1 MKTARAAVLMSLAA
15 LCAGCAD
22 GTAIPTGNRY
32 APSLASSVRLYS
44 DPPHAPYEV
53 VGLVK
58 AESSAGISAQESMEY
73 AIEELK
79 KQAASLGANGVLLTG
94 NGARVTGTDTT
105 TTYDKH
111 SRHASSSD
119 VTAQFVE
126 GRAIVVK

>member
-1 MKTARAAVLMSLAA
+1 MLMSMAA

-22 GTAIPTGNRY
+22 GTAIPTGNRH
-32 APSLASSVRLYS
+32 APSLASAVRFYS

-58 AESSAGISAQESMEY
+58 AESSAGLTAQESMEY

-94 NGARVTGTDTT
+94 NGARTTGTDV
-105 TTYDKH
+105 TYNKD
-111 SRHASSSD
+111 SGQISSNST
-119 VTAQFVE
+119 TAQFVE
-126 GRAIVVK
+126 GRAILVK

>member
-1 MKTARAAVLMSLAA
+1 MKVDRAAMLMSMAA

-22 GTAIPTGNRY
+22 GTAIPTGNPH
-32 APSLASSVRLYS
+32 APSLASAVRFYS

-58 AESSAGISAQESMEY
+58 AESSAGLTAQESMEY

-94 NGARVTGTDTT
+94 NGARTTGTDV
-105 TTYDKH
+105 TYNKD
-111 SRHASSSD
+111 SGQISSNST
-119 VTAQFVE
+119 TAQFVE
-126 GRAIVVK
+126 GRAILVK